1 MADEDRSE
9 SPRPGNSKS
18 SVVVL
23 YHEKSVVPAATSPEP
38 PLRVA
43 HSEVAVPREPSP
55 SVIHTARSPR
65 QERLNQDETSEDRSP
80 VYPAERRK
88 ATLRRRR
95 RLSKRQRPVNVH
107 IYQDSRVVQVGS
119 LSENHR
125 FASKGGVHLQDQRS
139 DLARY
144 TINTAKNLIRS
155 EDDTSTRQDDD
166 SDDPERDIRTGE
178 QWKRDRGFFGERCR
192 PSDNP
197 VSKLMAHSSPGRDG
211 DCSQCKREA
220 VCPNLAYLM
229 QQIQSRPRERG
240 DDRAFISINDGEN
253 SKRVFPFQS
262 TPSGNLKILPN
273 QSF

>member
-1 MADEDRSE
+1 MVELKIIR
-9 SPRPGNSKS
+9 K
-18 SVVVL
+18 
-23 YHEKSVVPAATSPEP
+23 SPELYSRNFLNNLRTLEAIKLRSKTRISIWTKVTP
-38 PLRVA
+38 PL
-43 HSEVAVPREPSP
+43 SLFSMD
-55 SVIHTARSPR
+55 
-65 QERLNQDETSEDRSP
+65 RLNQDETSEDRSP
-80 VYPAERRK
+80 IYPAERRR

-125 FASKGGVHLQDQRS
+125 FASKGVHLQDQRS

-197 VSKLMAHSSPGRDG
+197 ASKLMAHSR
-211 DCSQCKREA
+211 
-220 VCPNLAYLM
+220 
-229 QQIQSRPRERG
+229 
-240 DDRAFISINDGEN
+240 
-253 SKRVFPFQS
+253 
-262 TPSGNLKILPN
+262 
-273 QSF
+273 

>member
-1 MADEDRSE
+1 MELKIIR
-9 SPRPGNSKS
+9 KS
-18 SVVVL
+18 SRNFLNDLLRILVKLIRTKV
-23 YHEKSVVPAATSPEP
+23 TSRKESREISL
-38 PLRVA
+38 PL
-43 HSEVAVPREPSP
+43 SLFP
-55 SVIHTARSPR
+55 TD
-65 QERLNQDETSEDRSP
+65 RLNQDETSEDRSP

-197 VSKLMAHSSPGRDG
+197 VSKLMAHSR
-211 DCSQCKREA
+211 
-220 VCPNLAYLM
+220 
-229 QQIQSRPRERG
+229 
-240 DDRAFISINDGEN
+240 
-253 SKRVFPFQS
+253 
-262 TPSGNLKILPN
+262 
-273 QSF
+273 